1 MRPALA
7 PRRLGPAAIGALV
20 IAAACS
26 TRVVD
31 LPLPDAAPGLPGNA
45 AGTGQPDAAVDASAG
60 VLPDAPLKCEKVLR
74 ADGATCLL
82 CFGADG
88 TVINGTCEPVMMVP
102 PPPVPD
108 AAPAIPACKVVP
120 RGDLRCRVCSAATGD
135 YTACLTCQEF
145 TAIAGER
152 CRPCVW
158 SDLPEQRC
166 LQCLGADG
174 GVSHDDCDSFRKEV
188 VAPGGV

>member
-1 MRPALA
+1 MIARP
-7 PRRLGPAAIGALV
+7 RLCAAGIGALV

-31 LPLPDAAPGLPGNA
+31 LPLPDAAGA
-45 AGTGQPDAAVDASAG
+45 GQPGDASAG
-60 VLPDAPLKCEKVLR
+60 SKPGVALDGAAGMLPDVPLKCEMLR
-74 ADGATCLL
+74 RSDGTPCTL
-82 CFGADG
+82 CFGPDG
-88 TVINGTCEPVMMVP
+88 SVVSGSCEPATMVP

-108 AAPAIPACKVVP
+108 AAPAIPVCKVVP

-174 GVSHDDCDSFRKEV
+174 GVSHDDCDNFRKEV